1 MLSCPITRWQRNAFK
16 KPNQKRNT
24 QFKAFSY
31 LSFKNNSALASYLH
45 ICGWRWDSHDDVTNK
60 STCLRCSP
68 APFLS
73 MVLLANS
80 VFCPPCVCYR
90 ICPSIS
96 FSFHVTSVA
105 KSKLETT
112 IVMQWAARAIWL
124 LITLELLMH
133 GWRKGLDRGQAI
145 RVIK

>member
-1 MLSCPITRWQRNAFK
+1 LLSCPITRWQRNAFK

-80 VFCPPCVCYR
+80 VFLPPLCVLSHLPLHFVFVSRHIRCKKQARDHHRHAVGSSSDMVTYYSRVVDAWVEKR
-90 ICPSIS
+90 I
-96 FSFHVTSVA
+96 
-105 KSKLETT
+105 
-112 IVMQWAARAIWL
+112 R
-124 LITLELLMH
+124 
-133 GWRKGLDRGQAI
+133 
-145 RVIK
+145 